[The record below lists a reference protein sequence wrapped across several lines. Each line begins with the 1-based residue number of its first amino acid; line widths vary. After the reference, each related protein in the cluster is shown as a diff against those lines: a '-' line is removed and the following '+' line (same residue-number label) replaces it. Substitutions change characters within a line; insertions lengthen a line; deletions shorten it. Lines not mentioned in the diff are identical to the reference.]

1 MRCYCLQGKNSV
13 YSTFFPLIISLNFA
27 MAAPQCFS
35 SRPRLKFKE
44 EMFLCSA
51 LLSPGLP
58 VETRQHDN
66 KEGCDVEEEE
76 AGEEGAEPGK

>member
-1 MRCYCLQGKNSV
+1 MRCFHQGKYFV
-13 YSTFFPLIISLNFA
+13 YSTFFPLITSLNFA

-35 SRPRLKFKE
+35 SRPRLKFLG
-44 EMFLCSA
+44 EMFLRSA
-51 LLSPGLP
+51 SSLVLP

-76 AGEEGAEPGK
+76 AGEESAEPGE